1 MTDIFF
7 EIHCDLPR
15 EAPGDDESTLRA
27 FRLMQA
33 VPEAPRVLDV
43 GCGPGAQTVALACHL
58 LAEITAVDTHQPF
71 LDELNRRA
79 REAGVAERVRTVNAS
94 MFTLAFDEPF
104 DVIWS
109 EGAVYIIGFEDG
121 LRAWRKL
128 LKPGGYVA
136 VTELSWLQ
144 PNPPLEAL
152 KFWQEGYP
160 GMATVE
166 ENLARLQRAGYYPV
180 AHFTLPESAWWESY
194 YGPMAARIAQLREKY
209 HDNAEALG
217 FLEMEAAEIE
227 LYRQFSAWYGYV
239 FYVMQAGHELVD
251 AGTGS

>member
-1 MTDIFF
+1 MDIFF
-7 EIHCDLPR
+7 EIHRDLPR

-33 VPEAPRVLDV
+33 VPDAARILDV
-43 GCGPGAQTVALACHL
+43 GCGPGAQTVALARYSQ
-58 LAEITAVDTHQPF
+58 ATVTAVDTHQPF
-71 LDELNRRA
+71 LDELKRRA
-79 REAGVAERVRTVNAS
+79 VAAGVAERVNTVQAS
-94 MFTLAFDEPF
+94 MFALDFDEPF

-144 PNPPLEAL
+144 PNPPQDAL

-166 ENLARLQRAGYYPV
+166 ENLARLRRAGYQPV
-180 AHFTLPESAWWESY
+180 AHFTLPESSWWQSY

-209 HDNAEALG
+209 RDNAEAQR
-217 FLEMEAAEIE
+217 FLDMEAAEID

-239 FYVMQAGHELVD
+239 FYVMQAGHEAAN
-251 AGTGS
+251 AGTDS